1 MMYTRHVADGY
12 VHDLAPSCIAPG
24 LERLEKGTRLRGQ
37 HPLTNM
43 AMCVSERTNP
53 PAPWED
59 ARCGRPGGGWAI
71 LPPLCL
77 GDCIEG

>member
-43 AMCVSERTNP
+43 AMCVSQRTTP
-53 PAPWED
+53 PPRGRMPDVVGRAED
-59 ARCGRPGGGWAI
+59 GRFSRHYA
-71 LPPLCL
+71 
-77 GDCIEG
+77 